1 MNEFQQSELQLNG
14 PSPDQDLLRFRSGQ
28 KYKHSGRAPLF
39 GLVAAAI
46 VGFACAAI
54 GGIGYCYCITK
65 LHLALVEIVLLVGLS
80 LTIGLPIGLIAFKFK
95 IRSDLH
101 LLGLTIAAGTIAIY
115 FEWAF
120 HPYFALGEKHRYIA
134 WAPSDIWFWMKL
146 LFAKGGEFSGWYAV
160 AIWVAEILLVYLLG
174 LGFAI
179 IQIENPF
186 CERCECWTE
195 RRDGVA
201 VFAQPQIDHTDA
213 FVRIEDGDF
222 AAFQELQT
230 VSRKAQSYLRVD
242 MDMCPK
248 CLQTCFVSLVS
259 VDHKANDKGE
269 LEKNETKFFSQLA
282 IDQDELATIIAAGKV
297 DQFSSRR

>member
-1 MNEFQQSELQLNG
+1 MNEFQQSDFQLNG
-14 PSPDQDLLRFRSGQ
+14 PNSDQNLLLYRPRQ

-39 GLVAAAI
+39 GLLAAAT

-65 LHLALVEIVLLVGLS
+65 LHLALVEIVLLVVLS
-80 LTIGLPIGLIAFKFK
+80 LMIGLPIGLVAFKLK

-101 LLGLTIAAGTIAIY
+101 LLGLTVAAGTIAIY

-134 WAPSDIWFWMKL
+134 WSPSDIWVWMKL
-146 LFAKGGEFSGWYAV
+146 LFAKGGEFSGWFAV
-160 AIWVAEILLVYLLG
+160 AIWVAELLIVYLLG

-179 IQIENPF
+179 IQIEDPF

-201 VFAQPQIDHTDA
+201 VFAQPESDNVDLY
-213 FVRIEDGDF
+213 VRIEDGDF
-222 AAFQELQT
+222 TAFQELKAA
-230 VSRKAQSYLRVD
+230 SRKAQSYLRVD
-242 MDMCPK
+242 MDMCPQ
-248 CLQTCFVSLVS
+248 CLQTCFVSLVA

-269 LEKNETKFFSQLA
+269 LEKNETKLFSQLA
-282 IDQDELATIIAAGKV
+282 IDQDELAAIIAAGKV